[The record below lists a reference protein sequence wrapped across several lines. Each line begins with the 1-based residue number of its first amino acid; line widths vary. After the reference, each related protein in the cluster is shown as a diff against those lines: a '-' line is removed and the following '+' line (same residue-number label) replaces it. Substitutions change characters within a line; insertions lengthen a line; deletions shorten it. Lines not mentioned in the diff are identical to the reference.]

1 MGVLSVQT
9 SAVQGIQRG
18 LDGMR
23 KNAAEIASADQL
35 NQAGNETDL
44 AGSMV
49 EMNQNKVQVQASAKV
64 VSALDE
70 MVGTLIDTRA

>member
-1 MGVLSVQT
+1 MGVLSIQS

-35 NQAGNETDL
+35 NHAGQETDL
-44 AGSMV
+44 AGALVNMQ
-49 EMNQNKVQVQASAKV
+49 QNKVQVQASAKV
-64 VSALDE
+64 ISTMDE
-70 MVGTLIDTRA
+70 VIGTLIDTRA

>member
-1 MGVLSVQT
+1 MGVLSVQN

-35 NQAGNETDL
+35 NQAGKETDL
-44 AGSMV
+44 AGAMV

>member
-1 MGVLSVQT
+1 MGVLSVQN
-9 SAVQGIQRG
+9 SAMQGIQRG

-35 NQAGNETDL
+35 NQAGSETDL

>member
-35 NQAGNETDL
+35 NQAGNDTDL
-44 AGSMV
+44 AGAMV

>member
-9 SAVQGIQRG
+9 SAVLGIQRG

-35 NQAGNETDL
+35 NQAGKETDL
-44 AGSMV
+44 AGSLV

-70 MVGTLIDTRA
+70 VIGTLLDTRA